1 MRMFEAT
8 GLGCCLLTDYKSNV
22 HSMFEEG
29 KEVIT
34 YNTNQ
39 EAISK
44 ANQLLQNPNVAKEI
58 GWSHA

>member
-1 MRMFEAT
+1 
-8 GLGCCLLTDYKSNV
+8 
-22 HSMFEEG
+22 MFEEG

-44 ANQLLQNPNVAKEI
+44 ANQLLQNPNVAKRLV
-58 GWSHA
+58 